1 MLQVPVT
8 SNNRVNGVA
17 MMQTT
22 GIILAGGKS
31 SRMGT
36 NKALLEID
44 GKTVIE
50 RIVEKLGPIVD
61 NLIIVTN
68 SFEEFAFLEL
78 PMVEDEWKGIGPLAG
93 IHAGLTASKT
103 ERNLIVACDMPFISP
118 ELGTLLLEQL
128 VEYEAVVPQIT
139 EQLHPLFAA
148 YKRGVKEEVKKAIEL
163 EQLRI
168 RKIFD
173 RIYVKILTE
182 TELENLG
189 VQIGQA
195 DTFNMNHPE
204 EYEQA
209 KNMTIKVHGEGRD

>member
-8 SNNRVNGVA
+8 SNNRVNGVT

-50 RIVEKLGPIVD
+50 RIVEKLRPIVD